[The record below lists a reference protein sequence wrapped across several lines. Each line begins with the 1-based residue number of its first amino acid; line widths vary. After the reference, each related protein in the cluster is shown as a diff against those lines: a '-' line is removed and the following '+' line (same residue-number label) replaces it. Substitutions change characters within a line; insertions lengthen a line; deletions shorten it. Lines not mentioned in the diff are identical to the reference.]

1 MSTFEGCTSITEIK
15 IPDSVTK
22 IEMSTFEGCT
32 SLTEIK
38 IPDLVT
44 EIEMYAFEGCTSL
57 TKINFG
63 TGLEKIGI
71 SAFKGC
77 TSLTEIKLPKSFK
90 HSITD
95 LQGNGPFFEC
105 TNLVSVIFEEGTKI
119 IGEGVCAGVNGI
131 TEIKIPDSVTEIEM
145 YAFNNCK
152 NLKKITILDNVKDI
166 GLDSR
171 DVVFENHNED
181 LTIYCY
187 KDSYVDQYGEKYN
200 IKREYLQRPATP
212 TTPEDNNSNN
222 NNSSDIGSTQN
233 NNSNPTS
240 SSTNN
245 NNNPTSTSSEVT
257 ENSSS
262 AISGKKDITL
272 APQILP
278 KTGVGKCFIFII
290 VLISAYGIYT
300 YFKYK
305 DLKDI
310 K

>member
-95 LQGNGPFFEC
+95 LKGNGPFSEC